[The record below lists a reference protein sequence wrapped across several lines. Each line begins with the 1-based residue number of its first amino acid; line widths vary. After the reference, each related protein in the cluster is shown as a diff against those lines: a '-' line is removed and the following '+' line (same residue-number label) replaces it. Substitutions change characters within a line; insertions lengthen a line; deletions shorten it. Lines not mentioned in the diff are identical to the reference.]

1 MPLVLV
7 ETIETMNSSNPNAA
21 AEAVDDSDGSVKA
34 LWQTIVDESKQVPA
48 GKVIRFT
55 VSLGNSGRLLSSACV
70 SLSFSGC

>member
-55 VSLGNSGRLLSSACV
+55 VSLGNSE
-70 SLSFSGC
+70 